1 MRGVHRAT
9 ILGSLLAVTALA
21 SPAFGQ
27 ISLVGDWGPRTHE
40 DQRDRGPGPMLGD
53 YTGIPVNERARRHAD
68 SWDASRMT
76 IPEHQCKVH
85 VVSYIF
91 HGPMAWR
98 IWEEKDP
105 VTQRVVAIK
114 QWINTYEQE
123 RTIWMDGRQHPPEY
137 VPHTWMGFSTG
148 RWEGDVLVV
157 STTHIKSEWFRR
169 NGVPNSD
176 KTTLLEYYIRHG
188 NRLTHVTVAEDP
200 AFLSEPWF
208 RSRDFTLQERA
219 QGNWLWPCEYVEE
232 VARPKDEV
240 PHFLPGTNSMLAEF
254 PAKTGIPAEAARG
267 GAETLYPEYRVKLR
281 SMASASNDSAA
292 R

>member
-1 MRGVHRAT
+1 
-9 ILGSLLAVTALA
+9 
-21 SPAFGQ
+21 
-27 ISLVGDWGPRTHE
+27 
-40 DQRDRGPGPMLGD
+40 
-53 YTGIPVNERARRHAD
+53 
-68 SWDASRMT
+68 
-76 IPEHQCKVH
+76 
-85 VVSYIF
+85 
-91 HGPMAWR
+91 MAWR

-123 RTIWMDGRQHPPEY
+123 RTIWMDGREHPPEY

-208 RSRDFTLQERA
+208 RSRDFTLQERT

-240 PHFLPGTNSMLAEF
+240 PHFLPGTNSMLSEF

-281 SMASASNDSAA
+281 SMSSASNDSTA